1 MTVRSRIAM
10 LAAEFLGTAVL
21 ATVAINV
28 SRSQIGI
35 GYFVAI
41 AVGAAFALLVLLF
54 GGTSGGHFNP
64 AVTIGLWTLRKI
76 QTLQAIAY
84 LAVQMLGGLAA
95 WQLANYFVGDDL
107 RSIAG
112 NSFEWK
118 VLVAEAVGAAVFT
131 MAVAAAVYQRVND
144 ADNVVRDG
152 GWLNPSRVAVLLGG
166 GLFLGVIVASLAS
179 NAILNPAVALA
190 NQSWSRAY
198 IFGPIIGSVV
208 GMNLYVLLFAPSVS
222 LLPARAAAVKA
233 PAVDT
238 KAADTK
244 ASTARVTSRSS
255 TARSG
260 TRTTTRKTASRR
272 KTTTTRRR
280 RT

>member
-1 MTVRSRIAM
+1 M

-41 AVGAAFALLVLLF
+41 GVGATLAFLVLAL
-54 GGTSGGHFNP
+54 GPSSGGHFNP

-76 QTLQAIAY
+76 QTVQAVAY
-84 LAVQMLGGLAA
+84 LAVQMAGGLAA

-112 NSFEWK
+112 NTFDWK

-131 MAVAAAVYQRVND
+131 FVVAAAVYNKYE
-144 ADNVVRDG
+144 G
-152 GWLNPSRVAVLLGG
+152 GKAAAVIGG
-166 GLFLGVIVASLAS
+166 GFFIGIIVASLAS
-179 NAILNPAVALA
+179 NAVLNPAIALA
-190 NQSWSRAY
+190 NQSWARAY

-208 GMNLYVLLFAPSVS
+208 GMNLYVLLFAPASALVLPRRKTAVAEVPVKTS
-222 LLPARAAAVKA
+222 TRTVKPARKA
-233 PAVDT
+233 PAKR
-238 KAADTK
+238 KAA
-244 ASTARVTSRSS
+244 ARK
-255 TARSG
+255 
-260 TRTTTRKTASRR
+260 RK
-272 KTTTTRRR
+272 
-280 RT
+280 

>member
-35 GYFVAI
+35 SYFVAI
-41 AVGAAFALLVLLF
+41 AVGATLALLVLAV
-54 GGTSGGHFNP
+54 GATSGGHFNP

-76 QTLQAIAY
+76 QTIQAIAY

-95 WQLANYFVGDDL
+95 WQLANYFVGDEL

-112 NSFEWK
+112 NAFDWK
-118 VLVAEAVGAAVFT
+118 VLVAEAVGALVFT
-131 MAVAAAVYQRVND
+131 FAIAAAVYERYE
-144 ADNVVRDG
+144 AGRA
-152 GWLNPSRVAVLLGG
+152 AVLMGG
-166 GLFLGVIVASLAS
+166 GLFMGVIVASLAS
-179 NAILNPAVALA
+179 NAILNPAIALA

-208 GMNLYVLLFAPSVS
+208 GMNLYVLLFAPLNSLVS
-222 LLPARAAAVKA
+222 SSR
-233 PAVDT
+233 
-238 KAADTK
+238 
-244 ASTARVTSRSS
+244 ARVVSTSESK
-255 TARSG
+255 
-260 TRTTTRKTASRR
+260 TTTSARGKKTTTSTKR
-272 KTTTTRRR
+272 KTTARRR
-280 RT
+280 R